1 MMGDGLRMG
10 RRARIVKTERA
21 RALRRELTNAERIL
35 WEALRGRQFHG
46 LRFRRQEPLA
56 GFIVDFICFER
67 KLVIEVDGAA
77 HRDTQSYDQERDSI
91 LRARGLTVVRV
102 TNDEIE
108 QRLSDSLARIAHNCA
123 LPTRP
128 DDFT

>member
-1 MMGDGLRMG
+1 MMGDGPRMG

-21 RALRRELTNAERIL
+21 RQLRRELTNAERIL
-35 WEALRGRQFHG
+35 WEALRGRRFHG
-46 LRFRRQEPLA
+46 LRFRGQEPLD

-77 HRDTQSYDQERDSI
+77 HRDTRAYDQERDAI
-91 LRARGLTVVRV
+91 LRAHSLAILRV

-108 QRLSDSLARIAHNCA
+108 QRLPDFLAHIARHCA
-123 LPTRP
+123 QR
-128 DDFT
+128 